1 MLGIVL
7 FWAVATCDTIFSFDR
22 VSLRKMS
29 SRASGGLR
37 STVPPRKRAKR
48 VDRKET
54 AYIRV
59 CEKLGE
65 DTVKKIR
72 SDWDQMNT
80 RRDGSE
86 WQQSEGIVIQ
96 FLQQGLSEREIRAV
110 IPVGGSRIARL
121 RKVLEEGVET
131 LHTRREPQR
140 PWHALVTMLL
150 LH

>member
-1 MLGIVL
+1 
-7 FWAVATCDTIFSFDR
+7 
-22 VSLRKMS
+22 MS
-29 SRASGGLR
+29 SRASGGSR
-37 STVPPRKRAKR
+37 SAVPPRKRAKR

-59 CEKLGE
+59 Y
-65 DTVKKIR
+65 
-72 SDWDQMNT
+72 
-80 RRDGSE
+80 GSE

-110 IPVGGSRIARL
+110 IPVGSSRIVRL

-140 PWHALVTMLL
+140 PWHALSDDDIAVLKKHCETWILEDGFPCAHRRPRHYSRFL
-150 LH
+150 QYVHYFYPAT